1 MVWVF
6 FEVSLTYLPGEVVQ
20 HFGRNTILLLKLVL
34 LEDLVK
40 QVWNTGFPNDAMER
54 EAVELDLL
62 EVFHVLFKLV
72 STKVV
77 ETSERQELLIW
88 VNWDL
93 MMNGA
98 LASDDISVLVF
109 LLLLVAALRIIFC
122 LIQQLCL

>member
-6 FEVSLTYLPGEVVQ
+6 FEVSLTNLPGEVVQ

-72 STKVV
+72 SRT
-77 ETSERQELLIW
+77 W
-88 VNWDL
+88 
-93 MMNGA
+93 
-98 LASDDISVLVF
+98 
-109 LLLLVAALRIIFC
+109 
-122 LIQQLCL
+122 